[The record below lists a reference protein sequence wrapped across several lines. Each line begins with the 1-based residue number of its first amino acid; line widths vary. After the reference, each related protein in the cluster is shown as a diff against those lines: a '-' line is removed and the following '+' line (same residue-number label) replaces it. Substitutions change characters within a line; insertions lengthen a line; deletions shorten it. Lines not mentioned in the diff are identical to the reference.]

1 MSPWSDFKL
10 AEQIKLLNSDPSY
23 WDKEDTLEF
32 CIALAERDI
41 ALKYSIADNLMFG
54 YKKAA
59 ETSILVPEN
68 TATLNEF
75 TSGYFNKYVKNDRRS
90 IGEWFSIFF
99 RDTSD
104 TLQTFRELQHDH
116 VSIKNIAAF
125 ERGAAENR
133 YFSDNGSW
141 RYFRSAFAER
151 VKKFKQNETQE
162 GFEYFLNVIIP
173 MSQRFYD
180 SGYPQAKTGKSE
192 LEDALRQLYYKR
204 PENELQIR
212 ELLDTPQSR
221 NAFTQ
226 FFREMVWESIVLGFF
241 SMLFKKDKKEPK
253 DN

>member
-10 AEQIKLLNSDPSY
+10 AEQIKLLNADPSY
-23 WDKEDTLEF
+23 WDKEDTLES

-59 ETSILVPEN
+59 ETNILVPEN

-75 TSGYFNKYVKNDRRS
+75 TYGYFNKYVKNDWRS
-90 IGEWFSIFF
+90 VGERFSIFF
-99 RDTSD
+99 KDTSD
-104 TLQTFRELQHDH
+104 ILQIFRELQQSHI
-116 VSIKNIAAF
+116 SIKNIAAF
-125 ERGAAENR
+125 EGGAAEYR

-141 RYFRSAFAER
+141 RYFRTAFVER
-151 VKKFKQNETQE
+151 VKKFKQSETQE

-173 MSQRFYD
+173 MSHRFYD

-192 LEDALRQLYYKR
+192 LEDALKQLYYKR
-204 PENELQIR
+204 PKNEPRIS

-221 NAFTQ
+221 NAFHQ
-226 FFREMVWESIVLGFF
+226 FFKETVWESIVLGFF
-241 SMLFKKDKKEPK
+241 SMLYKKDKKEPK
-253 DN
+253 DS

>member
-1 MSPWSDFKL
+1 MSSWSDLKL
-10 AEQIKLLNSDPSY
+10 AEQIKLLNADPSY
-23 WDKEDTLEF
+23 WDAEDTLEF
-32 CIALAERDI
+32 CIALTERDI
-41 ALKYSIADNLMFG
+41 NLKYSIAENLMFG
-54 YKKAA
+54 YQKAA

-75 TSGYFNKYVKNDRRS
+75 NYGYFNKYIKNDPRS

-99 RDTSD
+99 QDTSD
-104 TLQTFRELQHDH
+104 TLQSFSKLQRSG
-116 VSIKNIAAF
+116 VSIENIVAF
-125 ERGAAENR
+125 EEHAAEKR
-133 YFSDNGSW
+133 YFSNTGSW
-141 RYFRSAFAER
+141 RYYRSAFAER
-151 VKKFKQNETQE
+151 VKTFKQNEAKE

-173 MSQRFYD
+173 MGQRFYD

-204 PENELQIR
+204 PENEPRIR

-226 FFREMVWESIVLGFF
+226 FFKETVWESIVLGFF

-253 DN
+253 DS

>member
-10 AEQIKLLNSDPSY
+10 AEQIKLLNADPSY

-59 ETSILVPEN
+59 ETNIFVPEN

-75 TSGYFNKYVKNDRRS
+75 TYGYFNKYVKNDRRS

-99 RDTSD
+99 KDTSD
-104 TLQTFRELQHDH
+104 TLQIFRELQQSHI
-116 VSIKNIAAF
+116 SIKNIAAF
-125 ERGAAENR
+125 EGGAAEYR

-141 RYFRSAFAER
+141 RYFRTAFAER
-151 VKKFKQNETQE
+151 VKKLSQNETQE

-192 LEDALRQLYYKR
+192 LEDALKQLYYKR
-204 PENELQIR
+204 PENEPRIR

-221 NAFTQ
+221 NAFHQ
-226 FFREMVWESIVLGFF
+226 FFKETVWESIVLGFF

-253 DN
+253 DS